1 MWVNFV
7 FSKKVGSSFVSGDG
21 RMMLRVLILK
31 LIKKY
36 NVKKKKKKRLP
47 TNNASVCLFLYAED
61 LVKPNRNLGSK
72 C

>member
-21 RMMLRVLILK
+21 RMMLRLLILK

-36 NVKKKKKKRLP
+36 NVKKKKERLP

-61 LVKPNRNLGSK
+61 LVKANRNLRFK